1 MVRDALIEL
10 FPPDVPRLV
19 RWRLAVSLALA
30 MFCIHI
36 AWACGLMPNASGFAR
51 ADDVDEKISAAVDTL
66 YKEIGKV
73 AKQQADTDEVVKDIR
88 AEQIAT
94 RLRELRAVLCN
105 ATDHEDT
112 QRLSTDIETAQ
123 RAYKKLTGERYPAQG
138 CEEQRQYRHLTGE
151 RYPAQGCEEK

>member
-1 MVRDALIEL
+1 MVKDALIEL

-19 RWRLAVSLALA
+19 RWRLAVSAAIALF
-30 MFCIHI
+30 MVHI

-51 ADDVDEKISAAVDTL
+51 ADDVDEKISAAVDTI

-138 CEEQRQYRHLTGE
+138 CK
-151 RYPAQGCEEK
+151 EK

>member
-1 MVRDALIEL
+1 MVKDALIEL

-73 AKQQADTDEVVKDIR
+73 AKQQSDTDEVVKEIR

-94 RLRELRAVLCN
+94 RLRELKTMLCN
-105 ATDHEDT
+105 AANHTDSA
-112 QRLSTDIETAQ
+112 RLNTDIEVAQ
-123 RAYKKLTGERYPAQG
+123 RQYKRITGERYPVPECRYPVPE
-138 CEEQRQYRHLTGE
+138 CEE
-151 RYPAQGCEEK
+151 

>member
-1 MVRDALIEL
+1 MVKDALIEL

-73 AKQQADTDEVVKDIR
+73 AKQQADTDDVVKEIR

-105 ATDHEDT
+105 AANHTDSA
-112 QRLSTDIETAQ
+112 RLNTDIEVAQ
-123 RAYKKLTGERYPAQG
+123 RQYKRITGERYPVPE
-138 CEEQRQYRHLTGE
+138 CEE
-151 RYPAQGCEEK
+151 

>member
-19 RWRLAVSLALA
+19 RWRLAVSLAIALF
-30 MFCIHI
+30 MVHI

-51 ADDVDEKISAAVDTL
+51 ADDVDEKISAAVDTI

-138 CEEQRQYRHLTGE
+138 CK
-151 RYPAQGCEEK
+151 EK

>member
-19 RWRLAVSLALA
+19 RWRLAVSLAIALF
-30 MFCIHI
+30 MVHI

-73 AKQQADTDEVVKDIR
+73 AKQQSDTDEVVKEIR

-105 ATDHEDT
+105 AKDHEDT
-112 QRLSTDIETAQ
+112 ERLQTDIEVAQ
-123 RAYKKLTGERYPAQG
+123 RQYRQLTGERYPAQG
-138 CEEQRQYRHLTGE
+138 CK
-151 RYPAQGCEEK
+151 EK

>member
-19 RWRLAVSLALA
+19 RWRLAVSLAIA

-51 ADDVDEKISAAVDTL
+51 ADEVDEKISAAVDTI

-73 AKQQADTDEVVKDIR
+73 AQQQSDTDEVVKEIR

-94 RLRELRAVLCN
+94 RIRELRLILCN
-105 ATDHEDT
+105 AKDHEDT
-112 QRLSTDIETAQ
+112 ERLQTDLETAQ
-123 RAYKKLTGERYPAQG
+123 RQYRQLTGERYPAQG
-138 CEEQRQYRHLTGE
+138 CEE
-151 RYPAQGCEEK
+151 

>member
-1 MVRDALIEL
+1 MVKDVLLEL
-10 FPPDVPRLV
+10 LPPDIPRLV
-19 RWRLAVSLALA
+19 RWRLTIALA
-30 MFCIHI
+30 IAMFMVHI

-51 ADDVDEKISAAVDTL
+51 ADEVDEKISAAVDTL

-112 QRLSTDIETAQ
+112 QRLSTDIEAAQ

-138 CEEQRQYRHLTGE
+138 CK
-151 RYPAQGCEEK
+151 EK

>member
-1 MVRDALIEL
+1 MVKDALIEL
-10 FPPDVPRLV
+10 FPPDVPRLL
-19 RWRLAVSLALA
+19 RWRLAVSAAIA
-30 MFCIHI
+30 MTGVHI
-36 AWACGLMPNASGFAR
+36 LWACGLMPNASGFAR
-51 ADDVDEKISAAVDTL
+51 ADDVDEKISAAVDTI

-138 CEEQRQYRHLTGE
+138 CK
-151 RYPAQGCEEK
+151 EK

>member
-51 ADDVDEKISAAVDTL
+51 ADDVDEKISAAVDTI

-138 CEEQRQYRHLTGE
+138 CK
-151 RYPAQGCEEK
+151 EK

>member
-19 RWRLAVSLALA
+19 RWRLAISLAIA
-30 MFCIHI
+30 MFMVHI

-73 AKQQADTDEVVKDIR
+73 AKQQSDTDEVVKEIR

-94 RLRELRAVLCN
+94 RLRELKTMLCN
-105 ATDHEDT
+105 AANHTDSA
-112 QRLSTDIETAQ
+112 RLNTDIEVAQ
-123 RAYKKLTGERYPAQG
+123 RQYKRITGERYPVPECRYPVPE
-138 CEEQRQYRHLTGE
+138 CEE
-151 RYPAQGCEEK
+151 

>member
-1 MVRDALIEL
+1 MVKDVLLEL
-10 FPPDVPRLV
+10 LPPDIPRLV
-19 RWRLAVSLALA
+19 RWRLTIALA
-30 MFCIHI
+30 IAMFMVHI

-51 ADDVDEKISAAVDTL
+51 ADEVDEKISAAVDTL

-138 CEEQRQYRHLTGE
+138 CK
-151 RYPAQGCEEK
+151 EK